1 MYLKYKI
8 NQITLELGIP
18 TNNFISNNDNSLSLK
33 SNVCSFF
40 IFENKL
46 LSIDLIRFILRKR
59 CSNCRVKKKSVKIVI
74 LTDFDSNQNEKD
86 F

>member
-33 SNVCSFF
+33 
-40 IFENKL
+40 
-46 LSIDLIRFILRKR
+46 
-59 CSNCRVKKKSVKIVI
+59 
-74 LTDFDSNQNEKD
+74 
-86 F
+86 